1 MNQEQFNFISQCLE
15 AILGNDN
22 EARKQAEQSLN
33 DAKAAGVDS
42 YAICMVSILSPSSGC
57 SDQAKSLS
65 AVILR
70 RNIGINVADF

>member
-1 MNQEQFNFISQCLE
+1 MNQEQFNFISQKLE

-22 EARKQAEQSLN
+22 DARKQAEQALN
-33 DAKAAGVDS
+33 EAKAAGVDS
-42 YAICMVSILSPSSGC
+42 YTICMISILSPNSGC

-70 RNIGINVADF
+70 RNISVNVADY